1 MNFYR
6 YIATLLIMMS
16 LVGTVSG
23 QIRAGDSSSYPRS
36 GERYITDEDGVIKMW
51 VNVWGQINNPGS
63 YLVYDGID
71 LATLLSITGGPKTG
85 ANLKKIRLFRELPD
99 TDGNLSYSINLEKFL
114 NSGDRTDFTRVLPND
129 TFVIPQSPY
138 SYVLSNLNIL
148 NTAAALYNLWQV
160 NELRKEQTKYYRR
173 ILND

>member
-1 MNFYR
+1 MVIYR
-6 YIATLLIMMS
+6 YIITLVIIFFM
-16 LVGTVSG
+16 VGIASAQMKVGS
-23 QIRAGDSSSYPRS
+23 SSSYPRS

-51 VNVWGQINNPGS
+51 VNVWGQVNNPGS

-99 TDGNLSYSINLEKFL
+99 TSGDLSYSINLEKFL
-114 NSGDRTDFTRVLPND
+114 QSGDRSDFTRVLPND

-138 SYVLSNLNIL
+138 SYVLSNQSIL
-148 NTAAALYNLWQV
+148 NTAVSIYNLWAM
-160 NELRKEQTKYYRR
+160 NELRKEQSKYYKA
-173 ILND
+173 ITE